1 MSPSFSLSGWTAE
14 KNHPG
19 KEKASRKILE
29 APTAIW
35 CKHLV
40 SRWPPD
46 AKRRKVGKAESAR
59 NESLSGLQESLRR
72 PPDGKDIDH
81 RDAHCVTIPHQTL
94 AVNDL
99 VLLPQTALASERG
112 AVRVGWAWSGIGPVS
127 VAKAARHGVS
137 LLR

>member
-1 MSPSFSLSGWTAE
+1 MSGWTAE
-14 KNHPG
+14 ENHPG
-19 KEKASRKILE
+19 KEKSLPEDPGGSNRDLVQ
-29 APTAIW
+29 
-35 CKHLV
+35 HLV
-40 SRWPPD
+40 SRRPPA

-72 PPDGKDIDH
+72 PPDGKDIGH
-81 RDAHCVTIPHQTL
+81 RDAHCVTILHQTL

-127 VAKAARHGVS
+127 VAKAACHGVS